1 MYSAGEGVPKN
12 YETAVKWYTKA
23 AKQGYADA
31 QYLLGKTYDVG
42 MGAPEG
48 HVRDHMWNNLNLFYQ

>member
-1 MYSAGEGVPKN
+1 MYSAGEDVPKN

-31 QYLLGKTYDVG
+31 QYLQGKTYDVG
-42 MGAPEG
+42 MSAFEG
-48 HVRDHMWNNLNLFYQ
+48 CVRDYIWNNLNLCYQ